1 MPSRGQ
7 EKRKI
12 SSPPNQNK
20 NTLFYTDPLPSLHIH
35 LPVQFLLC
43 PRHRTASHLVT
54 PRSHTPHPL
63 YNNTRPE
70 HRGESVQCVTRRPL
84 PFPPTPP
91 PFPRKVK
98 VLVAATMAILPE
110 LATEVLIPVAGV
122 IGIVFAIVQWVVVS
136 RVKLTP
142 AAASSGGGKDGGY
155 GDYLI
160 EEEEGLNDH
169 NVVVKCAEIQN
180 AIAEGE
186 DVRFASDLGVSRGSF
201 KSAHFV
207 AALSENRRFCFRF

>member
-1 MPSRGQ
+1 
-7 EKRKI
+7 
-12 SSPPNQNK
+12 
-20 NTLFYTDPLPSLHIH
+20 
-35 LPVQFLLC
+35 
-43 PRHRTASHLVT
+43 
-54 PRSHTPHPL
+54 
-63 YNNTRPE
+63 
-70 HRGESVQCVTRRPL
+70 
-84 PFPPTPP
+84 
-91 PFPRKVK
+91 
-98 VLVAATMAILPE
+98 LVAAAMAILSE